1 VSRRSSAAPL
11 RHVCSGVL
19 GVLLLC
25 AALRPVYA
33 ASPAAEALFDE
44 GRRLLEAGRIDEA
57 CAKLAESL
65 AQEVSSGTL
74 LNLALCH
81 ETQGKLATAWAEY
94 RAAARLARQQGRTD
108 RAEAAEER
116 ASGLEPKLPRLTLT
130 APQPAFGLK
139 VFIDGIAIGE
149 GALGV
154 PVPIDS
160 GPHRV
165 TASAPGHLTWTAEVP
180 IAEAEQHELAIPALE
195 PEPAPVAVAPAPSVP
210 LPPRPRRH
218 PPAAAAATTTAA
230 PQPSSSRAAT
240 VGWIVGGA
248 GIVGVGVG
256 TVFGL
261 RSLASYDEAKGHCP
275 NLLMCNDAA
284 IEARVAAEREAWVAN
299 VALGVGLLAV
309 GTGAYLILSS
319 RSQPKRE
326 KLTLRAT
333 PSTRGGWVSLSSA
346 F

>member
-1 VSRRSSAAPL
+1 M

-19 GVLLLC
+19 GALLIC
-25 AALRPVYA
+25 ATLRPAYA
-33 ASPAAEALFDE
+33 ASPVAEALFDE
-44 GRRLLEAGRIDEA
+44 GRRLLEAGLTDEA

-65 AQEVSSGTL
+65 AHEASSGTL

-81 ETQGKLATAWAEY
+81 ETQGKVATAWAEY

-108 RAEAAEER
+108 RAEAADER

-130 APQPAFGLK
+130 APQPVAGLK

-165 TASAPGHLTWTAEVP
+165 TATAPGHLTWTAEVP
-180 IAEAEQHELAIPALE
+180 IAEAEQHVLAIPALE
-195 PEPAPVAVAPAPSVP
+195 PEPAPLAVAPAASVP
-210 LPPRPRRH
+210 LAPRTRRH
-218 PPAAAAATTTAA
+218 PPPASFATTTAA

-248 GIVGVGVG
+248 GIASVGVG

-261 RSLASYDEAKGHCP
+261 RSLASYDEAEGNCP
-275 NLLMCNDAA
+275 TFRMCSDPA
-284 IEARVAAEREAWVAN
+284 IEARVAAERDAWVSNIA
-299 VALGVGLLAV
+299 VGVGLLAV

-326 KLTLRAT
+326 KVTLRAT
-333 PSTRGGWVSLSSA
+333 PGTRGGWLSLSSR